1 MNNQLT
7 FRGFIGNNARTILEV
22 YEYCIEHNSDSV
34 LMFLYFEKASD
45 SIEWNFLSKTL
56 KQFNFWDSFIKWI
69 NILYTKPIFRIK
81 NNGWISN
88 TCWMSR
94 EIRQWCPV
102 SALFYIFVAEI
113 LIKTEI
119 FHLSNA
125 NFTQQT
131 LLKNEIFE
139 YQENLI
145 NLKNKIDSNILYIKN
160 MFNDNGEFKTLHDF
174 LNVLVSKSK

>member
-22 YEYCIEHNSDSV
+22 YEYCIEHNSDGV
-34 LMFLYFEKASD
+34 LILLYFEKASD
-45 SIEWNFLSKTL
+45 SIEWNFLSKAL
-56 KQFNFWDSFIKWI
+56 KQFNFWDNFIKWI

-88 TCWMSR
+88 KCWMSR
-94 EIRQWCPV
+94 EIRQGCQV
-102 SALFYIFVAEI
+102 YALFYIFVAEI

-131 LLKNEIFE
+131 LLK
-139 YQENLI
+139 
-145 NLKNKIDSNILYIKN
+145 
-160 MFNDNGEFKTLHDF
+160 MRF
-174 LNVLVSKSK
+174 LNIKKNWLT